1 MAITATILAFAGGAL
16 APARETHANAKRH
29 AAADCRARPA
39 QANHPDQANPDD
51 AGAAQHLI
59 DNRHPWAGSMVS
71 RLRRV
76 HLTQRRLP

>member
-16 APARETHANAKRH
+16 APARDIHANAKRH
-29 AAADCRARPA
+29 VAADCRAHPA
-39 QANHPDQANPDD
+39 QACPAQADPDQAE
-51 AGAAQHLI
+51 AAQHLI
-59 DNRHPWAGSMVS
+59 DSRHPWAGSMVS